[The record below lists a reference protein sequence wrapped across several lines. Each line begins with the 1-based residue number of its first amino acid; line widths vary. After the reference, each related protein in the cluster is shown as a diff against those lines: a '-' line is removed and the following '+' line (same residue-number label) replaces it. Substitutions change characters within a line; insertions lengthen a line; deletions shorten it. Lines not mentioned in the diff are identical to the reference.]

1 MRSPALRI
9 VRITGLI
16 VMLGLAG
23 LTMAFAATGTFPLTP
38 THNSSAAK
46 AFGLRAA
53 GVLAITNSRDN
64 QAILTATAMRPGEAR
79 IGQVTITNS
88 GNIPGDFTLQQS
100 AVTDNGSPTPFS
112 TVAQL
117 LIQDITDP
125 SAPVTLYAGTLG
137 GLPSTPLGAFD
148 AGDTRSYRFTVTFP
162 NGTPAHDN
170 PLMGA
175 SSTVAYN
182 WSATAPD
189 GTQPPDTSPATTP
202 TTTTAPVVAA
212 GPTTTDVAPVV
223 VTPIPIHTPGGSKSH
238 AKRNPPWKVA
248 LTARLRNKVRS
259 GRVNFLV
266 SCGPRCS
273 ISFGGTIKIPPIH
286 RTFKVTHVNF
296 TIPTGYKVQVQ
307 VKLSSALKAGLIRA
321 LRAHKH
327 PTITATVTAHSGKL
341 RANAKRTVRFVR

>member
-1 MRSPALRI
+1 MRVPALRI
-9 VRITGLI
+9 ARITGFI

-38 THNSSAAK
+38 THNSSAAR

-53 GVLAITNSRDN
+53 GVLAITNSHDG

-100 AVTDNGSPTPFS
+100 SVTDTPAPTPFS
-112 TVAQL
+112 IVAQL
-117 LIQDITDP
+117 VVQDISNP
-125 SAPVTLYAGTLG
+125 SAPVTIYAGTLG
-137 GLPSTPLGAFD
+137 GLPSTALGSFD
-148 AGDTRSYRFTVTFP
+148 AGDTHTYRFTVTFP

-175 SSTVAYN
+175 STTVAYD

-189 GTQPPDTSPATTP
+189 GTQPPTDTTP
-202 TTTTAPVVAA
+202 TTSPTTTAPTTTTSPTQTTAPVVVN
-212 GPTTTDVAPVV
+212 P
-223 VTPIPIHTPGGSKSH
+223 TPIPTPNPKHH
-238 AKRNPPWKVA
+238 ATRTPPWKVS
-248 LTARLRNKVRS
+248 LTARLRNRVRS

-266 SCGPRCS
+266 GCGPRCTV
-273 ISFGGTIKIPPIH
+273 SFGGSIKIPPIR

-296 TIPTGYKVQVQ
+296 TIPAGYRVQVQ
-307 VKLSSALKAGLIRA
+307 VRLSPALKAGLTRA
-321 LRAHKH
+321 LRAHKR
-327 PTITATVTAHSGKL
+327 PTITAVVTARSGKL
-341 RANAKRTVRFVR
+341 RATAKRTVRFVR